1 MNRARFCA
9 YPQSPY
15 HQPAYTQP
23 PPYVSPSPFPSYSQ
37 PAPTVKRK
45 LERKYSKIDD
55 DYNNFEQVTDALARA
70 GLESS
75 NLIVGVDFTKSNEWT
90 GARSFQRRSLHD
102 IEVDRNP
109 YEEAIFVGPV
119 MSYCQ
124 SHIKRKNREAVNHP
138 DRWLTR
144 EEINHSLKRERK
156 RHEGTT
162 VSREEKKTK
171 QSLEKG
177 TKQRE
182 IERDMA
188 DFREAMTTSQ
198 GIRSE

>member
-1 MNRARFCA
+1 MANLLKYDIYDLELNSCA

-109 YEEAIFVGPV
+109 YKEAIFVGPRRNQP
-119 MSYCQ
+119 Q
-124 SHIKRKNREAVNHP
+124 SQKRKKETRRNRCLK
-138 DRWLTR
+138 RR
-144 EEINHSLKRERK
+144 EEDKAVSGEGDEAKRDRK
-156 RHEGTT
+156 RHG
-162 VSREEKKTK
+162 
-171 QSLEKG
+171 
-177 TKQRE
+177 
-182 IERDMA
+182 
-188 DFREAMTTSQ
+188 
-198 GIRSE
+198 